1 MVIFSI
7 AACVL
12 LLPVFEVK
20 RSVQWEN
27 ELMKVDICSCSV
39 LHLSWREGRGG
50 LGNSAVIVFQ
60 WSHRSF
66 FYSGVTH
73 PGTITRAFLICVRHV
88 VMANIIFSTGLHF
101 LPGPWKRR
109 LITNAWLSGSNPPI
123 APPLKGDLGRGHI
136 STLRKA
142 AALAMFILPPV
153 WKFSLSRTAQS
164 QIREML
170 SRYFSPCLLWGFS
183 CHSSLRLCD
192 VISCEWT
199 ATRITLYSLRTS
211 AAITSCRLSINVHQN
226 VIHYLIQAVYLLV
239 GDMLM

>member
-1 MVIFSI
+1 MSSDMSCHFLNRAYIP
-7 AACVL
+7 L
-12 LLPVFEVK
+12 LAVFEVK
-20 RSVQWEN
+20 WSVQWEN
-27 ELMKVDICSCSV
+27 ELMKVDICSRSV
-39 LHLSWREGRGG
+39 LRLSWREGRGA

-109 LITNAWLSGSNPPI
+109 LITNTWLSGSNPPI
-123 APPLKGDLGRGHI
+123 TPPPLGRRHI

-153 WKFSLSRTAQS
+153 WKFSSSRTARARS
-164 QIREML
+164 ERCYPGIRPLFALWLFL
-170 SRYFSPCLLWGFS
+170 S
-183 CHSSLRLCD
+183 
-192 VISCEWT
+192 
-199 ATRITLYSLRTS
+199 
-211 AAITSCRLSINVHQN
+211 
-226 VIHYLIQAVYLLV
+226 
-239 GDMLM
+239 